1 MAEPTAETAMLLAA
15 ARSGDRAA
23 FGSLIEHFRLYL
35 LKAASVE
42 LRPGLRAKVPPSDVV
57 QDACLEAFRL
67 FERFDGAGAEEF
79 RGWLV
84 GILQNKARE
93 AARRFDGTAKRD
105 AGREVGL
112 SGAGAAGGP
121 TPSGQAIRR
130 EEAERVLAAIG
141 RLPPDDQ
148 EVIRLRT
155 WDGLSFGEVGDRTG
169 RTEDAARMQF
179 ARAMRRLEQELE
191 HDPG

>member
-1 MAEPTAETAMLLAA
+1 M
-15 ARSGDRAA
+15 
-23 FGSLIEHFRLYL
+23 
-35 LKAASVE
+35 
-42 LRPGLRAKVPPSDVV
+42 
-57 QDACLEAFRL
+57 
-67 FERFDGAGAEEF
+67 
-79 RGWLV
+79 
-84 GILQNKARE
+84 
-93 AARRFDGTAKRD
+93 
-105 AGREVGL
+105 
-112 SGAGAAGGP
+112 
-121 TPSGQAIRR
+121 
-130 EEAERVLAAIG
+130 LAAIG